1 MITKR
6 YLIRELTGAEVG
18 VTKTNEKYIRCQN
31 DFDYEA
37 FFQQKGSMNG
47 SVIDIDF
54 KATDHTNDSEYGHI
68 WDLRFVFF
76 VSSNKEKRIP
86 SLTPLFSSHNTQVGD
101 IVKLVSITAGGKT
114 NYEITFFKKGSIS
127 VSGSYFTYEETILEA
142 DDIPTTVGK
151 NDISEYI
158 SLLKEKLNLVLTGAP
173 GTGKTYLAKQIAAE
187 TVSAIDWD
195 DLMNNDDLRKRVKV
209 VQFHPSYDYTDFV
222 EGLRPNGKG
231 DFVRINGA
239 FKEFCR
245 MAIEEGQFHP
255 ATGTSPANTSF
266 ADVYASIV
274 TDIKNGVITHYGIP
288 GKLKPFGINASG
300 KVTYDGKTEKEDNLQ
315 KLYDYFLANDID
327 DALSV
332 TRDDYFRYIEE
343 LTGGATK
350 TIDYSRIR
358 WMLQIMLTRA
368 KSISTATTPISASAS
383 ANADNPLPYVF
394 IIDEINRG
402 ELSKIFGELF
412 SCIEKEYRG
421 PKNRVDT
428 QYQKLVE
435 KEDIFEEG
443 FYVPNN
449 VYIIGTM
456 NDIDRGVETMDF
468 AIRRRFSW
476 KEVTAEE
483 SAVKMHLLP
492 HQIVKMTAVNK
503 ALLEAGLSKDYFI
516 GGSYFRKLVLGEED
530 KLWKYYISG
539 IIQEYFRGDADAND
553 KIEKV
558 KDAYEK
564 AVGAATSAAGTGTPA
579 TGAAT
584 PTAGT
589 GTPAAGTGAPATGAV
604 TPAAGIGTPAAGAVT
619 PAAGTGAPATGA
631 VTPAA
636 GIGTPAAGAVT
647 PGAGTGTPATGA
659 ATPAAG
665 IGTPA
670 AGAPQV

>member
-68 WDLRFVFF
+68 WDLRFVYF

-187 TVSAIDWD
+187 TVGAIDWD

-539 IIQEYFRGDADAND
+539 IIQEYFRGDADADD

-564 AVGAATSAAGTGTPA
+564 AV
-579 TGAAT
+579 GAAT

-604 TPAAGIGTPAAGAVT
+604 TPAAGTGT
-619 PAAGTGAPATGA
+619 PATGA

-647 PGAGTGTPATGA
+647 PAAGTGTPATGA

>member
-68 WDLRFVFF
+68 WDLRFVYF

-187 TVSAIDWD
+187 TVGAIDWD

-564 AVGAATSAAGTGTPA
+564 AVGAAT
-579 TGAAT
+579 
-584 PTAGT
+584 PTAGI

-604 TPAAGIGTPAAGAVT
+604 TPA
-619 PAAGTGAPATGA
+619 
-631 VTPAA
+631 
-636 GIGTPAAGAVT
+636 
-647 PGAGTGTPATGA
+647 AGTGTPATGA

>member
-6 YLIRELTGAEVG
+6 YLIRKLTGAEVG

-68 WDLRFVFF
+68 WDLRFVYF

-86 SLTPLFSSHNTQVGD
+86 SLTPLFSSHNTQDGD

-187 TVSAIDWD
+187 TVGAIDWD

-245 MAIEEGQFHP
+245 IAIEEGQFHP

-288 GKLKPFGINASG
+288 GKLKPLGINASG

-368 KSISTATTPISASAS
+368 KSISTVTTPISASAS

-492 HQIVKMTAVNK
+492 HQIVKMTAVNN

-564 AVGAATSAAGTGTPA
+564 AVGA
-579 TGAAT
+579 
-584 PTAGT
+584 
-589 GTPAAGTGAPATGAV
+589 V
-604 TPAAGIGTPAAGAVT
+604 TPA
-619 PAAGTGAPATGA
+619 
-631 VTPAA
+631 
-636 GIGTPAAGAVT
+636 
-647 PGAGTGTPATGA
+647 AGTGTPATGA

-665 IGTPA
+665 
-670 AGAPQV
+670 APQV

>member
-619 PAAGTGAPATGA
+619 P
-631 VTPAA
+631 
-636 GIGTPAAGAVT
+636 
-647 PGAGTGTPATGA
+647 GAGTGTPATGA

>member
-6 YLIRELTGAEVG
+6 YLIRKLTGAEVG

-47 SVIDIDF
+47 SEIDIDF

-68 WDLRFVFF
+68 WDLRFVYF

-86 SLTPLFSSHNTQVGD
+86 SLTPLFSSHNTQDGD

-187 TVSAIDWD
+187 TVGAIDWD

-245 MAIEEGQFHP
+245 IAIEEGQFHP

-288 GKLKPFGINASG
+288 GKLKPLGINASG

-368 KSISTATTPISASAS
+368 KSISTVTTPISASAS

-492 HQIVKMTAVNK
+492 HQIVKMTAVNN

-564 AVGAATSAAGTGTPA
+564 AVGAVTPAAGTGTPA

-584 PTAGT
+584 PADGT
-589 GTPAAGTGAPATGAV
+589 GTPAIGAA
-604 TPAAGIGTPAAGAVT
+604 TPAD
-619 PAAGTGAPATGA
+619 
-631 VTPAA
+631 
-636 GIGTPAAGAVT
+636 
-647 PGAGTGTPATGA
+647 GTGTPATGA

-665 IGTPA
+665 
-670 AGAPQV
+670 APQV

>member
-6 YLIRELTGAEVG
+6 YLIRKLTGAEVG

-68 WDLRFVFF
+68 WDLRFVYF

-86 SLTPLFSSHNTQVGD
+86 SLTPLFSSHNTQDGD

-187 TVSAIDWD
+187 TVGAIDWD

-245 MAIEEGQFHP
+245 IAIEEGQFHP

-288 GKLKPFGINASG
+288 GKLKPLGINASG

-368 KSISTATTPISASAS
+368 KSISTVTTPISASAS

-443 FYVPNN
+443 
-449 VYIIGTM
+449 
-456 NDIDRGVETMDF
+456 
-468 AIRRRFSW
+468 
-476 KEVTAEE
+476 
-483 SAVKMHLLP
+483 L
-492 HQIVKMTAVNK
+492 
-503 ALLEAGLSKDYFI
+503 
-516 GGSYFRKLVLGEED
+516 
-530 KLWKYYISG
+530 
-539 IIQEYFRGDADAND
+539 
-553 KIEKV
+553 
-558 KDAYEK
+558 
-564 AVGAATSAAGTGTPA
+564 
-579 TGAAT
+579 
-584 PTAGT
+584 
-589 GTPAAGTGAPATGAV
+589 
-604 TPAAGIGTPAAGAVT
+604 
-619 PAAGTGAPATGA
+619 
-631 VTPAA
+631 
-636 GIGTPAAGAVT
+636 
-647 PGAGTGTPATGA
+647 
-659 ATPAAG
+659 
-665 IGTPA
+665 
-670 AGAPQV
+670 

>member
-6 YLIRELTGAEVG
+6 YLIRKLTGAEVG

-68 WDLRFVFF
+68 WDLRFVYF

-86 SLTPLFSSHNTQVGD
+86 SLTPLFSSHNTQDGD

-187 TVSAIDWD
+187 TVGAIDWD

-245 MAIEEGQFHP
+245 IAIEEGQFHP

-288 GKLKPFGINASG
+288 GKLKPLGINASG

-368 KSISTATTPISASAS
+368 KSISTVTTPISASAS

-492 HQIVKMTAVNK
+492 HQIVKMTAVNN

-564 AVGAATSAAGTGTPA
+564 AVGAVTPAAGTGTPA

-584 PTAGT
+584 PADGT
-589 GTPAAGTGAPATGAV
+589 GTPAIGAA
-604 TPAAGIGTPAAGAVT
+604 TPAD
-619 PAAGTGAPATGA
+619 
-631 VTPAA
+631 
-636 GIGTPAAGAVT
+636 
-647 PGAGTGTPATGA
+647 GTGTPATGA
-659 ATPAAG
+659 ATPAD
-665 IGTPA
+665 
-670 AGAPQV
+670 GAPQV

>member
-68 WDLRFVFF
+68 WDLRFVYF

-187 TVSAIDWD
+187 TVGAIDWD

-402 ELSKIFGELF
+402 GLSKIFGELF

-564 AVGAATSAAGTGTPA
+564 AVGAAT
-579 TGAAT
+579 

-619 PAAGTGAPATGA
+619 PAAGTG
-631 VTPAA
+631 
-636 GIGTPAAGAVT
+636 
-647 PGAGTGTPATGA
+647 TPATGA

>member
-6 YLIRELTGAEVG
+6 YLIRKLTGAEVG

-68 WDLRFVFF
+68 WDLRFVYF

-86 SLTPLFSSHNTQVGD
+86 SPTPLFSSHNTQDGD

-187 TVSAIDWD
+187 TVGAIDWD

-245 MAIEEGQFHP
+245 IAIEEGQFHP

-288 GKLKPFGINASG
+288 GKLKPLGINASG

-368 KSISTATTPISASAS
+368 KSISTVTTPISASAS

-492 HQIVKMTAVNK
+492 HQIVKMTAVNN

-564 AVGAATSAAGTGTPA
+564 AVGA
-579 TGAAT
+579 
-584 PTAGT
+584 
-589 GTPAAGTGAPATGAV
+589 V
-604 TPAAGIGTPAAGAVT
+604 TPA
-619 PAAGTGAPATGA
+619 
-631 VTPAA
+631 
-636 GIGTPAAGAVT
+636 
-647 PGAGTGTPATGA
+647 AGTGTPATGA

-665 IGTPA
+665 
-670 AGAPQV
+670 APQV

>member
-6 YLIRELTGAEVG
+6 YLIRKLTGAEVG

-68 WDLRFVFF
+68 WDLRFVYF

-86 SLTPLFSSHNTQVGD
+86 SLTPLFSSHNTQDGD

-187 TVSAIDWD
+187 TVGAIDWD

-245 MAIEEGQFHP
+245 IAIEEGQFHP

-288 GKLKPFGINASG
+288 GKLKPLGINASG

-368 KSISTATTPISASAS
+368 KSISTVTTPISASAS

-492 HQIVKMTAVNK
+492 HQIVKMTAVNN

-539 IIQEYFRGDADAND
+539 M
-553 KIEKV
+553 
-558 KDAYEK
+558 
-564 AVGAATSAAGTGTPA
+564 
-579 TGAAT
+579 
-584 PTAGT
+584 
-589 GTPAAGTGAPATGAV
+589 
-604 TPAAGIGTPAAGAVT
+604 
-619 PAAGTGAPATGA
+619 
-631 VTPAA
+631 
-636 GIGTPAAGAVT
+636 
-647 PGAGTGTPATGA
+647 
-659 ATPAAG
+659 
-665 IGTPA
+665 
-670 AGAPQV
+670 

>member
-6 YLIRELTGAEVG
+6 YLIRKLTGAEVG

-68 WDLRFVFF
+68 WDLRFVYF

-86 SLTPLFSSHNTQVGD
+86 SLTPLFSSHNTQDGD

-187 TVSAIDWD
+187 TVGAIDWD

-245 MAIEEGQFHP
+245 IAIEEGQFHP

-288 GKLKPFGINASG
+288 GKLKPLGINASG

-368 KSISTATTPISASAS
+368 KSISTVTTPISASAS

-492 HQIVKMTAVNK
+492 HQIVKMTAVNN

-564 AVGAATSAAGTGTPA
+564 AVEAVTPAAGTGTPA

-584 PTAGT
+584 PADGT
-589 GTPAAGTGAPATGAV
+589 GTPAIGAA
-604 TPAAGIGTPAAGAVT
+604 TPAD
-619 PAAGTGAPATGA
+619 
-631 VTPAA
+631 
-636 GIGTPAAGAVT
+636 
-647 PGAGTGTPATGA
+647 GTGTPATGA

-665 IGTPA
+665 
-670 AGAPQV
+670 APQV

>member
-6 YLIRELTGAEVG
+6 YLIRKLTGAEVG

-68 WDLRFVFF
+68 WDLRFVYF

-86 SLTPLFSSHNTQVGD
+86 SLTPLFSSHNTQDGD

-187 TVSAIDWD
+187 TVGAIDWD

-245 MAIEEGQFHP
+245 IAIEEGQFHP

-288 GKLKPFGINASG
+288 GKLKPLGINASG

-368 KSISTATTPISASAS
+368 KSISTVTTPISASAS

-492 HQIVKMTAVNK
+492 HQIVKMTAVNN

-564 AVGAATSAAGTGTPA
+564 AVGAVTPAAGTGTPA

-584 PTAGT
+584 PADGT
-589 GTPAAGTGAPATGAV
+589 GTPA
-604 TPAAGIGTPAAGAVT
+604 I
-619 PAAGTGAPATGA
+619 
-631 VTPAA
+631 
-636 GIGTPAAGAVT
+636 
-647 PGAGTGTPATGA
+647 GA
-659 ATPAAG
+659 A
-665 IGTPA
+665 TPA

>member
-6 YLIRELTGAEVG
+6 YLIRKLTGAEVG

-68 WDLRFVFF
+68 WDLRFVYF

-86 SLTPLFSSHNTQVGD
+86 SLTPLFSSHNTQDGD

-187 TVSAIDWD
+187 TVGAIDWD

-245 MAIEEGQFHP
+245 IAIEEGQFHP

-288 GKLKPFGINASG
+288 GKLKPLGINASG

-368 KSISTATTPISASAS
+368 KSISTVTTPISASAS

-492 HQIVKMTAVNK
+492 HQIVKMTAVNN

-564 AVGAATSAAGTGTPA
+564 AVGAVTPAAGTGTPA

-584 PTAGT
+584 PAD
-589 GTPAAGTGAPATGAV
+589 
-604 TPAAGIGTPAAGAVT
+604 
-619 PAAGTGAPATGA
+619 
-631 VTPAA
+631 
-636 GIGTPAAGAVT
+636 
-647 PGAGTGTPATGA
+647 
-659 ATPAAG
+659 
-665 IGTPA
+665 
-670 AGAPQV
+670 GAPQV

>member
-6 YLIRELTGAEVG
+6 YLIRKLTGAEVG

-68 WDLRFVFF
+68 WDLRFVYF

-86 SLTPLFSSHNTQVGD
+86 SLTPLFSSHNTQDGD

-187 TVSAIDWD
+187 TVGAIDWD

-245 MAIEEGQFHP
+245 IAIEEGQFHP

-288 GKLKPFGINASG
+288 GKLKPWGINASG

-368 KSISTATTPISASAS
+368 KSISTVTTPISASAS

-492 HQIVKMTAVNK
+492 HQIVKMTAVNN

-564 AVGAATSAAGTGTPA
+564 AVGAVTPAAGTGTPA

-584 PTAGT
+584 PADGT
-589 GTPAAGTGAPATGAV
+589 GTPAIGAA
-604 TPAAGIGTPAAGAVT
+604 TPAD
-619 PAAGTGAPATGA
+619 
-631 VTPAA
+631 
-636 GIGTPAAGAVT
+636 
-647 PGAGTGTPATGA
+647 GTGTPATGA

-665 IGTPA
+665 
-670 AGAPQV
+670 APQV

>member
-68 WDLRFVFF
+68 WDLRFVYF

-187 TVSAIDWD
+187 TVGAIDWD

-492 HQIVKMTAVNK
+492 YQIVKMTAVNK

-539 IIQEYFRGDADAND
+539 IIQEYFRGDADADD

-579 TGAAT
+579 TGAA
-584 PTAGT
+584 
-589 GTPAAGTGAPATGAV
+589 TPAAGTGAPATGAV

-619 PAAGTGAPATGA
+619 PAAGTG
-631 VTPAA
+631 
-636 GIGTPAAGAVT
+636 
-647 PGAGTGTPATGA
+647 TPATGA

>member
-68 WDLRFVFF
+68 WDLRFVYF

-86 SLTPLFSSHNTQVGD
+86 SLTSLFSSHNTQVGD

-187 TVSAIDWD
+187 TVGAIDWD

-255 ATGTSPANTSF
+255 ATGTSPVNTSF

-619 PAAGTGAPATGA
+619 PT
-631 VTPAA
+631 
-636 GIGTPAAGAVT
+636 
-647 PGAGTGTPATGA
+647 AGTGTPATGA

>member
-68 WDLRFVFF
+68 WDLRFVYF

-187 TVSAIDWD
+187 TVGAIDWD

-604 TPAAGIGTPAAGAVT
+604 TPAAGIGTPAAGA
-619 PAAGTGAPATGA
+619 
-631 VTPAA
+631 
-636 GIGTPAAGAVT
+636 
-647 PGAGTGTPATGA
+647 
-659 ATPAAG
+659 
-665 IGTPA
+665 
-670 AGAPQV
+670 PQV

>member
-187 TVSAIDWD
+187 TVGAIDWD

-539 IIQEYFRGDADAND
+539 IIQEYFRGDADADD

-619 PAAGTGAPATGA
+619 PAAGTG
-631 VTPAA
+631 
-636 GIGTPAAGAVT
+636 
-647 PGAGTGTPATGA
+647 TPATGA

>member
-6 YLIRELTGAEVG
+6 YLIRKLTGAEVG

-68 WDLRFVFF
+68 WDLRFVYF

-86 SLTPLFSSHNTQVGD
+86 SLTPLFSSHNTQDGD

-187 TVSAIDWD
+187 TVGAIDWD

-245 MAIEEGQFHP
+245 IAIEEGQFHP

-288 GKLKPFGINASG
+288 GKLKPLGINASG

-368 KSISTATTPISASAS
+368 KSISTVTTPISASAS

-492 HQIVKMTAVNK
+492 HQIVKMTAVNN

-564 AVGAATSAAGTGTPA
+564 AVGAVTPAAGTGTPA

-584 PTAGT
+584 PADGT
-589 GTPAAGTGAPATGAV
+589 GTPAIGAA
-604 TPAAGIGTPAAGAVT
+604 TPAD
-619 PAAGTGAPATGA
+619 
-631 VTPAA
+631 
-636 GIGTPAAGAVT
+636 
-647 PGAGTGTPATGA
+647 GTGTPATGA

-665 IGTPA
+665 
-670 AGAPQV
+670 APQV

>member
-68 WDLRFVFF
+68 WDLRFVYF

-187 TVSAIDWD
+187 TVGAIDWD

-539 IIQEYFRGDADAND
+539 IIQEYFRGDADADD

-619 PAAGTGAPATGA
+619 PAAGTG
-631 VTPAA
+631 
-636 GIGTPAAGAVT
+636 
-647 PGAGTGTPATGA
+647 TPATGA

>member
-68 WDLRFVFF
+68 WDLRFVYF

-187 TVSAIDWD
+187 TVGAIDWD

-604 TPAAGIGTPAAGAVT
+604 TPAAG
-619 PAAGTGAPATGA
+619 
-631 VTPAA
+631 
-636 GIGTPAAGAVT
+636 
-647 PGAGTGTPATGA
+647 TGTPATGA

>member
-68 WDLRFVFF
+68 WDLRFVYF

-187 TVSAIDWD
+187 TVGAIDWD

-579 TGAAT
+579 TGA
-584 PTAGT
+584 
-589 GTPAAGTGAPATGAV
+589 
-604 TPAAGIGTPAAGAVT
+604 VT

-631 VTPAA
+631 VTPA
-636 GIGTPAAGAVT
+636 
-647 PGAGTGTPATGA
+647 AGTGTPATGA

>member
-6 YLIRELTGAEVG
+6 YLIRELTSAEVG
-18 VTKTNEKYIRCQN
+18 ATKTNEKYIRCQN

-68 WDLRFVFF
+68 WDLRFVYF

-86 SLTPLFSSHNTQVGD
+86 SLTSLFSNHNTQAGD

-127 VSGSYFTYEETILEA
+127 VSGPYFTYEETILEA

-187 TVSAIDWD
+187 TVGAIDWD

-222 EGLRPNGKG
+222 EGLRPNGRG

-255 ATGTSPANTSF
+255 ATGTSPTNTSF

-315 KLYDYFLANDID
+315 KLYDYFLVNDID

-604 TPAAGIGTPAAGAVT
+604 TPAAG
-619 PAAGTGAPATGA
+619 TGAPATGA

-636 GIGTPAAGAVT
+636 GIGTPAAGA
-647 PGAGTGTPATGA
+647 
-659 ATPAAG
+659 
-665 IGTPA
+665 
-670 AGAPQV
+670 PQV

>member
-6 YLIRELTGAEVG
+6 YLIRKLTGAEVG

-68 WDLRFVFF
+68 WDLRFVYF

-86 SLTPLFSSHNTQVGD
+86 SLTPLFSSHNTQDGD

-187 TVSAIDWD
+187 TVGAIDWD

-245 MAIEEGQFHP
+245 IAIEEGQFHP

-288 GKLKPFGINASG
+288 GKLKPLGINASG

-368 KSISTATTPISASAS
+368 KSISTVTTPISASAS

-492 HQIVKMTAVNK
+492 HQIVKMTAVNN

-564 AVGAATSAAGTGTPA
+564 AVGAVTPAAGTGTPA
-579 TGAAT
+579 IGAAT
-584 PTAGT
+584 PAD
-589 GTPAAGTGAPATGAV
+589 
-604 TPAAGIGTPAAGAVT
+604 
-619 PAAGTGAPATGA
+619 
-631 VTPAA
+631 
-636 GIGTPAAGAVT
+636 
-647 PGAGTGTPATGA
+647 GTGTPATGA

-665 IGTPA
+665 
-670 AGAPQV
+670 APQV

>member
-68 WDLRFVFF
+68 WDLRFVYF

-142 DDIPTTVGK
+142 DDMPTTVGK

-187 TVSAIDWD
+187 TVGAIDWD

-288 GKLKPFGINASG
+288 DKLKPFGINASG

-539 IIQEYFRGDADAND
+539 IIQEYFRGDADADD

-589 GTPAAGTGAPATGAV
+589 GIPAAGTGAPATGAV
-604 TPAAGIGTPAAGAVT
+604 TPAAGIGTPAAGA
-619 PAAGTGAPATGA
+619 
-631 VTPAA
+631 
-636 GIGTPAAGAVT
+636 
-647 PGAGTGTPATGA
+647 
-659 ATPAAG
+659 
-665 IGTPA
+665 
-670 AGAPQV
+670 PQV

>member
-6 YLIRELTGAEVG
+6 YLIRKLTGAEVG

-68 WDLRFVFF
+68 WDLRFVYF

-86 SLTPLFSSHNTQVGD
+86 SLTPLFSSHNTQDGD

-187 TVSAIDWD
+187 TVGAIDWD

-245 MAIEEGQFHP
+245 IAIEEGQFHP

-288 GKLKPFGINASG
+288 GKLKPWGINASG

-368 KSISTATTPISASAS
+368 KSISTVTTPISASAS

-492 HQIVKMTAVNK
+492 HQIVKMTAVNN

-564 AVGAATSAAGTGTPA
+564 AVGAVTPAAGTGTPA

-584 PTAGT
+584 PAD
-589 GTPAAGTGAPATGAV
+589 
-604 TPAAGIGTPAAGAVT
+604 
-619 PAAGTGAPATGA
+619 
-631 VTPAA
+631 
-636 GIGTPAAGAVT
+636 
-647 PGAGTGTPATGA
+647 GTGTPATGA

-665 IGTPA
+665 
-670 AGAPQV
+670 APQV

>member
-68 WDLRFVFF
+68 WDLRFVYF

-187 TVSAIDWD
+187 TVGAIDWD

-564 AVGAATSAAGTGTPA
+564 AVGAAT
-579 TGAAT
+579 

-619 PAAGTGAPATGA
+619 PAAGTG
-631 VTPAA
+631 
-636 GIGTPAAGAVT
+636 
-647 PGAGTGTPATGA
+647 TPATGA

>member
-68 WDLRFVFF
+68 WDLRFVYF

-86 SLTPLFSSHNTQVGD
+86 SLTSLFSSHNTQVGD

-142 DDIPTTVGK
+142 DDILTTVGK

-187 TVSAIDWD
+187 TVGAIDWD

-564 AVGAATSAAGTGTPA
+564 AVGAAT
-579 TGAAT
+579 
-584 PTAGT
+584 
-589 GTPAAGTGAPATGAV
+589 PAAGTGAPATGAV

-619 PAAGTGAPATGA
+619 PT
-631 VTPAA
+631 
-636 GIGTPAAGAVT
+636 
-647 PGAGTGTPATGA
+647 AGTGTPATGA

>member
-1 MITKR
+1 M
-6 YLIRELTGAEVG
+6 
-18 VTKTNEKYIRCQN
+18 
-31 DFDYEA
+31 
-37 FFQQKGSMNG
+37 
-47 SVIDIDF
+47 
-54 KATDHTNDSEYGHI
+54 
-68 WDLRFVFF
+68 
-76 VSSNKEKRIP
+76 
-86 SLTPLFSSHNTQVGD
+86 
-101 IVKLVSITAGGKT
+101 
-114 NYEITFFKKGSIS
+114 
-127 VSGSYFTYEETILEA
+127 
-142 DDIPTTVGK
+142 
-151 NDISEYI
+151 
-158 SLLKEKLNLVLTGAP
+158 
-173 GTGKTYLAKQIAAE
+173 
-187 TVSAIDWD
+187 
-195 DLMNNDDLRKRVKV
+195 
-209 VQFHPSYDYTDFV
+209 
-222 EGLRPNGKG
+222 
-231 DFVRINGA
+231 
-239 FKEFCR
+239 
-245 MAIEEGQFHP
+245 
-255 ATGTSPANTSF
+255 
-266 ADVYASIV
+266 
-274 TDIKNGVITHYGIP
+274 
-288 GKLKPFGINASG
+288 GINASG

-368 KSISTATTPISASAS
+368 KSISTVTTPISASAS

-492 HQIVKMTAVNK
+492 HQIVKMTAVNN

-564 AVGAATSAAGTGTPA
+564 AVGAVTPAAGTGTPA

-584 PTAGT
+584 PADGT
-589 GTPAAGTGAPATGAV
+589 GTPAIGAA
-604 TPAAGIGTPAAGAVT
+604 TPAD
-619 PAAGTGAPATGA
+619 
-631 VTPAA
+631 
-636 GIGTPAAGAVT
+636 
-647 PGAGTGTPATGA
+647 GTGTPATGA
-659 ATPAAG
+659 ATPAD
-665 IGTPA
+665 
-670 AGAPQV
+670 GAPQV

>member
-68 WDLRFVFF
+68 WDLRFVYF

-187 TVSAIDWD
+187 TVGAIDWD

-604 TPAAGIGTPAAGAVT
+604 TPAAGM
-619 PAAGTGAPATGA
+619 
-631 VTPAA
+631 
-636 GIGTPAAGAVT
+636 
-647 PGAGTGTPATGA
+647 
-659 ATPAAG
+659 
-665 IGTPA
+665 GTPA

>member
-37 FFQQKGSMNG
+37 FFQQKGTMNG

-68 WDLRFVFF
+68 WDLRFVYF

-86 SLTPLFSSHNTQVGD
+86 SLTPLFSGHNTQIGD

-114 NYEITFFKKGSIS
+114 TYEITFFKKGSIS

-142 DDIPTTVGK
+142 DDIPTTASK

-187 TVSAIDWD
+187 TVGAIDWD
-195 DLMNNDDLRKRVKV
+195 DLMKKDDLRKRVKV

-231 DFVRINGA
+231 NFVRINGA

-245 MAIEEGQFHP
+245 MAIEEGQFQP
-255 ATGTSPANTSF
+255 ATGTSPASTSF

-274 TDIKNGVITHYGIP
+274 TDIQNGVITHYGID
-288 GKLKPFGINASG
+288 GKLKPFGINAGG
-300 KVTYDGKTEKEDNLQ
+300 KVTYDGKTEKEDNIQ

-332 TRDDYFRYIEE
+332 TKDDYFSYIEE

-368 KSISTATTPISASAS
+368 KSVSTATTPISASAN
-383 ANADNPLPYVF
+383 ANIDNPLPYVF

-435 KEDIFEEG
+435 KGDIFEEG

-483 SAVKMHLLP
+483 SAIKMHLLP
-492 HQIVKMTAVNK
+492 YQIIKMTAVNK

-530 KLWKYYISG
+530 KLWKYNISG
-539 IIQEYFRGDADAND
+539 IVTEYFRGDADADD

-564 AVGAATSAAGTGTPA
+564 AGGTTPIGSGTPA
-579 TGAAT
+579 VGA
-584 PTAGT
+584 
-589 GTPAAGTGAPATGAV
+589 GTPAVGAGAPAAGA
-604 TPAAGIGTPAAGAVT
+604 GTPAAGA
-619 PAAGTGAPATGA
+619 
-631 VTPAA
+631 
-636 GIGTPAAGAVT
+636 GTPAAG
-647 PGAGTGTPATGA
+647 PA
-659 ATPAAG
+659 
-665 IGTPA
+665 
-670 AGAPQV
+670 QV

>member
-6 YLIRELTGAEVG
+6 YLIRKLTGAEVG

-68 WDLRFVFF
+68 WDLRFVYF

-86 SLTPLFSSHNTQVGD
+86 SLTPLFSSHNTQDGD

-187 TVSAIDWD
+187 TVGAIDWD

-245 MAIEEGQFHP
+245 IAIEEGQFHP

-288 GKLKPFGINASG
+288 GKLKPWGINASG

-368 KSISTATTPISASAS
+368 KSISTVTTPISASAS

-492 HQIVKMTAVNK
+492 HQIVKMTAVNN

-564 AVGAATSAAGTGTPA
+564 AVGA
-579 TGAAT
+579 
-584 PTAGT
+584 
-589 GTPAAGTGAPATGAV
+589 V
-604 TPAAGIGTPAAGAVT
+604 TPA
-619 PAAGTGAPATGA
+619 
-631 VTPAA
+631 
-636 GIGTPAAGAVT
+636 
-647 PGAGTGTPATGA
+647 AGTGTPATGA

-665 IGTPA
+665 
-670 AGAPQV
+670 APQV